1 MLIAD
6 LKDIL
11 ASARRLD
18 AIVGSE
24 LAKIRD
30 EHGDARRTEI
40 VDAVDEITAEA
51 LIADEDVVLSISH
64 TGYIKRT
71 SLTTYRSQRRG
82 GRGRVG
88 MKTRDEDFVD
98 QLFIAS
104 THSYV
109 LIFTD
114 RGRAYWLKVHE
125 IPDVGP
131 NGKGKAAVNLV
142 RLQPGEKIAAFLAA
156 RSFEGGGYV
165 LLATRKGIVKKTE
178 LAAFANP
185 RPSGIIALSVEDDD
199 ALIEAVLTTGADQIL
214 LATREGMAIHFSE
227 EDVRPMGRAAYGVK
241 GIELE
246 SGDEVVALEVVAEGT
261 VLTVDRQRLRQEDRP
276 GRVPPADP
284 GRQGPHQHQDRGT
297 QRIGGGREAPA
308 SRGGSDAHH
317 RKRYDHPPRHVGNLD
332 HRPQHSG
339 RAHDPARGRRPPG
352 VGGPPRRAGRRR
364 GAGPARERVTGG
376 A

>member
-1 MLIAD
+1 MGD
-6 LKDIL
+6 
-11 ASARRLD
+11 
-18 AIVGSE
+18 E

-30 EHGDARRTEI
+30 DHGDARRTEI
-40 VDAVDEITAEA
+40 VDAVDEITAE
-51 LIADEDVVLSISH
+51 DTDRRRGRRLSISH

-131 NGKGKAAVNLV
+131 NGKGKAVVNLV

-156 RSFEGGGYV
+156 RSFDGRRLRAARHPQGHRQEDRAGR
-165 LLATRKGIVKKTE
+165 LLEPARR
-178 LAAFANP
+178 AASSRSA
-185 RPSGIIALSVEDDD
+185 VEDDD
-199 ALIEAVLTTGADQIL
+199 ALIEAVLTTGADEIL

-261 VLTVDRQRLRQEDRP
+261 VLTVTANGYGKKHRP
-276 GRVPPADP
+276 RRVPAAEP
-284 GRQGPHQHQDRGT
+284 GRQGPHQHQD
-297 QRIGGGREAPA
+297 QRPQRPGGGGQAPA
-308 SRGGSDAHH
+308 PRRGGDAHH
-317 RKRYDHPPRHVGNLD
+317 
-332 HRPQHSG
+332 
-339 RAHDPARGRRPPG
+339 
-352 VGGPPRRAGRRR
+352 
-364 GAGPARERVTGG
+364 
-376 A
+376 